1 VATVPL
7 SLRSRTDRAQRAVRS
22 RRRAL
27 ARAIEG
33 PGRDRDVLVQIAKSA
48 GAAVVAWQVARVAL
62 HSDQPFLAP
71 LAALITVHATVYQS
85 VRGAAQHVL
94 AVLAGVLLAF
104 LTARTLGVEWYSLG
118 LVLVAALVIAR
129 WQRLGDAGLQVPT
142 TALLALTIAGGVQ
155 DTALEARVVETLV
168 GALIGAA
175 TNLLVLPPVHL
186 RSSREAIASIA
197 SGVAR
202 LLRAVSDG
210 VRGEWGRD
218 EAQEWLERA
227 RRLDRLVREARSTT
241 EQGRESLRLNPRVNR
256 GALPIDP
263 AALDR
268 AVDSL
273 EHVAVQCRSI
283 TATLLDAAAEGGSP
297 SLTEEFLST
306 YAEVLVDVAVA
317 FEALADTETGDQEV
331 ENLRG
336 AVRAGGDK
344 WRVLRDRIQV
354 EELAHR
360 DSLPTYGSLLID
372 AERILDEL
380 ERAEDSLAVSTP

>member
-1 VATVPL
+1 MSGTP
-7 SLRSRTDRAQRAVRS
+7 RSRIDRTLRVARS

-27 ARAIEG
+27 GRAVEG
-33 PGRDRDVLVQIAKSA
+33 PGRERDVLVQIGKSA
-48 GAAVVAWQVARVAL
+48 GAAVVAWQVATVAL
-62 HSDQPFLAP
+62 HSHQPFLAP

-104 LTARTLGVEWYSLG
+104 LAARTLGVEWYSLG
-118 LVLVAALVIAR
+118 LVLVVALVIAR
-129 WQRLGDAGLQVPT
+129 WQRLGDSALQVPT

-155 DTALEARVVETLV
+155 ETALEARVVETLV
-168 GALIGAA
+168 GAVIGAA

-186 RSSREAIASIA
+186 RSSRDAIASIA

-202 LLRAVSDG
+202 LLRSVADG
-210 VRGEWGRD
+210 VRDEWGRE
-218 EAQEWLERA
+218 EAQDWLERA
-227 RRLDRLVREARSTT
+227 RRLDKLVREARSTT
-241 EQGRESLRLNPRVNR
+241 EQGRESLRLNPRANPS
-256 GALPIDP
+256 ALPIDP

-283 TATLLDAAAEGGSP
+283 TATLLDAV
-297 SLTEEFLST
+297 TEDGARLFTGDFLST
-306 YAEVLVDVAVA
+306 YAEVLIDVAVA
-317 FEALADTETGDQEV
+317 FEALADEETGDREV

-344 WRVLRDRIQV
+344 WRLLRSRIQD
-354 EELAHR
+354 EELAQR

>member
-1 VATVPL
+1 MVSLPHSRIDRALRVA
-7 SLRSRTDRAQRAVRS
+7 RSRQRALG
-22 RRRAL
+22 RAV
-27 ARAIEG
+27 EG
-33 PGRDRDVLVQIAKSA
+33 PGRERDVLVQIGKSA
-48 GAAVVAWQVARVAL
+48 GAAVVAWQVATVAL
-62 HSDQPFLAP
+62 HSNQPFLAP

-104 LTARTLGVEWYSLG
+104 LAARTLGVEWYSLG
-118 LVLVAALVIAR
+118 LVLVVALAIAR
-129 WQRLGDAGLQVPT
+129 WQRLGDSALQVPT

-168 GALIGAA
+168 GAVIGAA

-202 LLRAVSDG
+202 LLRSVADG
-210 VRGEWGRD
+210 VRDEWGQD
-218 EAQEWLERA
+218 EAQDWLERA

-241 EQGRESLRLNPRVNR
+241 EQGRESLRLNPRANPS
-256 GALPIDP
+256 ALPIDP
-263 AALDR
+263 AALER

-283 TATLLDAAAEGGSP
+283 TAALLDAVTEDGARL
-297 SLTEEFLST
+297 LTGDFLSR
-306 YAEVLVDVAVA
+306 YAEVLIDVAVA
-317 FEALADTETGDQEV
+317 FEALADGETGDREV

-344 WRVLRDRIQV
+344 WRLLRSRIQD

>member
-1 VATVPL
+1 MVSPP
-7 SLRSRTDRAQRAVRS
+7 RSRIDRALRVARSRQRALG
-22 RRRAL
+22 RAV
-27 ARAIEG
+27 EG
-33 PGRDRDVLVQIAKSA
+33 PGRERDVLVQIAKSA
-48 GAAVVAWQVARVAL
+48 GAAVVAWQVATVAL
-62 HSDQPFLAP
+62 HSHQPFLAP

-104 LTARTLGVEWYSLG
+104 LAARTLGVEWYSLG
-118 LVLVAALVIAR
+118 LVLVVALVIAR
-129 WQRLGDAGLQVPT
+129 WQRLGDSALQVPT

-168 GALIGAA
+168 GAVIGAA

-186 RSSREAIASIA
+186 RSSRDAIASIA
-197 SGVAR
+197 AGVAR
-202 LLRAVSDG
+202 LLRSVADG
-210 VRGEWGRD
+210 ARDDWGRD
-218 EAQEWLERA
+218 EAQDWLERA
-227 RRLDRLVREARSTT
+227 RRLDMLVREARSTT
-241 EQGRESLRLNPRVNR
+241 EQGRESLRLNPRANR
-256 GALPIDP
+256 SALPIDP

-273 EHVAVQCRSI
+273 EHVVVQCRSI
-283 TATLLDAAAEGGSP
+283 TATLLDAVTEDGDRL
-297 SLTEEFLST
+297 LTGDFLST
-306 YAEVLVDVAVA
+306 YAEVLIDVAVA
-317 FEALADTETGDQEV
+317 FEALADGETGDREV

-344 WRVLRDRIQV
+344 WRRLRSRIQD

-360 DSLPTYGSLLID
+360 DSLPTYGSLLVD

-380 ERAEDSLAVSTP
+380 DRAEGSLAVSTP

>member
-1 VATVPL
+1 MSST
-7 SLRSRTDRAQRAVRS
+7 LRSRIDHALRVVRS

-27 ARAIEG
+27 GRAAEG
-33 PGRDRDVLVQIAKSA
+33 PGRERDVLVQIAKSA
-48 GAAVVAWQVARVAL
+48 GAAVVAWQVARVGL
-62 HSDQPFLAP
+62 NSHQPFLAP

-129 WQRLGDAGLQVPT
+129 WQRLGDSALQVPT

-168 GALIGAA
+168 GAVIGAA
-175 TNLLVLPPVHL
+175 TNVLVLPPVHL
-186 RSSREAIASIA
+186 RSSRDAIASIA
-197 SGVAR
+197 AGVAR
-202 LLRAVSDG
+202 LLRAVADG
-210 VRGEWGRD
+210 VRDEWDRD
-218 EAQEWLERA
+218 EAQDWLERA

-241 EQGRESLRLNPRVNR
+241 EQGRESLRLNPRASPS
-256 GALPIDP
+256 ALPIDP
-263 AALDR
+263 AALSR

-283 TATLLDAAAEGGSP
+283 TATLLDAVTEDGQRL
-297 SLTEEFLST
+297 LTADFLST
-306 YAEVLVDVAVA
+306 YAGVLVDVAVA
-317 FEALADTETGDQEV
+317 FEALADGETGDQEV

-344 WRVLRDRIQV
+344 WRLLRSRIQG
-354 EELAHR
+354 EELAQR
-360 DSLPTYGSLLID
+360 DSLPTYGSLLVD

-380 ERAEDSLAVSTP
+380 EQAEDSLAVSTP

>member
-1 VATVPL
+1 MVSPP
-7 SLRSRTDRAQRAVRS
+7 RSRIDRALRVARSRQRALG
-22 RRRAL
+22 RAV
-27 ARAIEG
+27 EG
-33 PGRDRDVLVQIAKSA
+33 PGRERDVLVQIAKSA
-48 GAAVVAWQVARVAL
+48 GAAVVAWQVATVAL
-62 HSDQPFLAP
+62 HSHQPFLAP

-104 LTARTLGVEWYSLG
+104 LAARTLGVEWYSLG
-118 LVLVAALVIAR
+118 LVLVVALVIAR
-129 WQRLGDAGLQVPT
+129 WQRLGDSALQVPT

-168 GALIGAA
+168 GAVIGAA

-186 RSSREAIASIA
+186 RSSRDAIASIA

-202 LLRAVSDG
+202 LLRSVADG
-210 VRGEWGRD
+210 VRDEWGRD
-218 EAQEWLERA
+218 EAQDWLERA
-227 RRLDRLVREARSTT
+227 RRLDKLVREARSTT
-241 EQGRESLRLNPRVNR
+241 EQGRESLRLNPRANPS
-256 GALPIDP
+256 ALPIDP

-283 TATLLDAAAEGGSP
+283 TATLLDAVTEDGARL
-297 SLTEEFLST
+297 LTGDFLST
-306 YAEVLVDVAVA
+306 YAEVLIDVAVA
-317 FEALADTETGDQEV
+317 FEALADGETGDQEV

-344 WRVLRDRIQV
+344 WRLLRSRIQD
-354 EELAHR
+354 EELAQR

>member
-1 VATVPL
+1 MPT
-7 SLRSRTDRAQRAVRS
+7 SLRSRIDRALRVVRS
-22 RRRAL
+22 RQRAL
-27 ARAIEG
+27 GRAVEG
-33 PGRDRDVLVQIAKSA
+33 PGRERDVLVQIAKSA

-62 HSDQPFLAP
+62 HSHQPFLAP

-104 LTARTLGVEWYSLG
+104 LAARTLGVEWYSLG
-118 LVLVAALVIAR
+118 LVLVVALVIAR
-129 WQRLGDAGLQVPT
+129 WQRLGDAALQVPT
-142 TALLALTIAGGVQ
+142 TALLAMTIAGGLK

-168 GALIGAA
+168 GALIGAV

-202 LLRAVSDG
+202 LLRSVSEG

-218 EAQEWLERA
+218 EAQDWLERA

-241 EQGRESLRLNPRVNR
+241 EQGRESLRLNPRVSPS
-256 GALPIDP
+256 ALPIDP

-283 TATLLDAAAEGGSP
+283 TATLLDAVVEDGSP
-297 SLTEEFLST
+297 SLTAEFLST

-317 FEALADTETGDQEV
+317 FEALADTETGDREV

-344 WRVLRDRIQV
+344 WRLLRDRIQV
-354 EELAHR
+354 EELAQR
-360 DSLPTYGSLLID
+360 DSLPTYGSLLVD

-380 ERAEDSLAVSTP
+380 QRAEDSLAVSTP

>member
-1 VATVPL
+1 M
-7 SLRSRTDRAQRAVRS
+7 
-22 RRRAL
+22 
-27 ARAIEG
+27 
-33 PGRDRDVLVQIAKSA
+33 
-48 GAAVVAWQVARVAL
+48 
-62 HSDQPFLAP
+62 
-71 LAALITVHATVYQS
+71 HATVYQS

-104 LTARTLGVEWYSLG
+104 LAARTLGVEWYSLG
-118 LVLVAALVIAR
+118 LVLVVALVIAR
-129 WQRLGDAGLQVPT
+129 WQRLGDSALQVPT

-168 GALIGAA
+168 GAVIGAA

-186 RSSREAIASIA
+186 RSSRDAIASIA

-202 LLRAVSDG
+202 LLRSVADG
-210 VRGEWGRD
+210 VRDEWGHD
-218 EAQEWLERA
+218 EAQDWLERA
-227 RRLDRLVREARSTT
+227 RRLDKLVREARSTT
-241 EQGRESLRLNPRVNR
+241 EQGRESLRLNPRANPS
-256 GALPIDP
+256 ALPIDP
-263 AALDR
+263 AALER

-283 TATLLDAAAEGGSP
+283 TATLLDAVTEDGVRL
-297 SLTEEFLST
+297 LTGDFLST
-306 YAEVLVDVAVA
+306 YAEVLIDVAVA
-317 FEALADTETGDQEV
+317 FEALADGETGDQEV

-344 WRVLRDRIQV
+344 WRLLRSRIQD
-354 EELAHR
+354 EELAQR

>member
-1 VATVPL
+1 MSST
-7 SLRSRTDRAQRAVRS
+7 LRSRIDPALRAVRS
-22 RRRAL
+22 RQRAL
-27 ARAIEG
+27 GRAVEG
-33 PGRDRDVLVQIAKSA
+33 PGRERDVLVQIGKSA
-48 GAAVVAWQVARVAL
+48 SAAVVAWQVARVGL
-62 HSDQPFLAP
+62 HSHQPFLAP

-118 LVLVAALVIAR
+118 LVLVAALVVAR
-129 WQRLGDAGLQVPT
+129 WQRLGDSALQVPT
-142 TALLALTIAGGVQ
+142 TALLALTIAGGVR
-155 DTALEARVVETLV
+155 DTNV
-168 GALIGAA
+168 
-175 TNLLVLPPVHL
+175 LLLPPVHL
-186 RSSREAIASIA
+186 RSSRDAIASIA

-202 LLRAVSDG
+202 LLRSVADG
-210 VRGEWGRD
+210 VRNEWDRD
-218 EAQEWLERA
+218 EAQDWLERA

-241 EQGRESLRLNPRVNR
+241 EQGRESLRLNPRASPWVQP
-256 GALPIDP
+256 LPIDP
-263 AALDR
+263 AALSR

-283 TATLLDAAAEGGSP
+283 TATLLDAVSEDGQRL
-297 SLTEEFLST
+297 LTADFLST

-317 FEALADTETGDQEV
+317 FEALADGETGDQEV

-344 WRVLRDRIQV
+344 WRLLRSRIQG
-354 EELAHR
+354 EELAQR
-360 DSLPTYGSLLID
+360 DSLPTYGSLLVD